1 MASNHRVSL
10 VQYAPDHDSG
20 VNLGAVAHHVQ
31 QAADSG
37 ASLVVFPEYSHS
49 FAAKFSPSWVAGAQ
63 GVDGAFVSSVVEMSV
78 ANGGIT
84 IVVGMLAAHPSNE
97 KPANTMVA
105 IGAAGVEAAAEKI
118 HLYDAFGANE
128 SSWIRPGSLTAPQ
141 LFSWGEHRVGM
152 MACYDLRFP
161 EVTRRLV
168 DGGAT
173 VVVVPAQWVPGDHK
187 TLHWETLLRARA
199 IEAQVFVV
207 AVNHPMPHGVG
218 HSQVI
223 DPWGDSVVCA
233 GEAAAELV
241 AHLDPEL
248 VHQVRGANPMAHARR
263 FGVIEKS

>member
-1 MASNHRVSL
+1 M
-10 VQYAPDHDSG
+10 
-20 VNLGAVAHHVQ
+20 NLGAVARHVQ

-37 ASLVVFPEYSHS
+37 ASLVVFPEYSQS
-49 FAAKFSPSWVAGAQ
+49 FAPAFSPSWVVEAQ
-63 GVDGAFVSSVVEMSV
+63 GLDGAFVSSVAELSLT
-78 ANGGIT
+78 NGGIT
-84 IVVGMLAAHPSNE
+84 IVVGMLAAHPSSE

-105 IGAAGVEAAAEKI
+105 IGAGGVEAVAEKI

-168 DGGAT
+168 DEGAT
-173 VVVVPAQWVPGDHK
+173 VVIVPAQWVPGEHK
-187 TLHWETLLRARA
+187 TMHWETLLRARA

-207 AVNHPMPHGVG
+207 AVNQPVPHGVG
-218 HSQVI
+218 HSQVV
-223 DPWGDSVVCA
+223 DPAGQSVVCA
-233 GEAAAELV
+233 GEGPAELV

-248 VHQVRGANPMAHARR
+248 VHQVRAANAMAHARR
-263 FGVIEKS
+263 FGVVEKS